1 MEVERQHVCFTFCY
15 CGCAVRIVCAIFI
28 TKRSSPKEMLYIL
41 SSLFGCGKTL
51 RHYNPFDRIV
61 CPPCLFAFL
70 PSLIF
75 CIWMHILSLPD
86 FFFALSL
93 SLSSFKS
100 QWSLRY
106 DLDHNTISTNNCFD
120 FELFFFLILSLWP
133 ILLLLKVT
141 IQFFSHSVSHVS
153 FEFHTQSHCV
163 NSKVNE
169 EL

>member
-1 MEVERQHVCFTFCY
+1 MCASHFAIVVVRFALYALYSLLSAQAQKKCFIYWAHCL
-15 CGCAVRIVCAIFI
+15 VVV
-28 TKRSSPKEMLYIL
+28 KRSGTTIHLTELCAHHAYLHFFRHLYSVFECIFYL
-41 SSLFGCGKTL
+41 C
-51 RHYNPFDRIV
+51 
-61 CPPCLFAFL
+61 
-70 PSLIF
+70 LIF
-75 CIWMHILSLPD
+75 SS
-86 FFFALSL
+86 LSL
-93 SLSSFKS
+93 SLSSFES

-153 FEFHTQSHCV
+153 FEFHTQSHRV